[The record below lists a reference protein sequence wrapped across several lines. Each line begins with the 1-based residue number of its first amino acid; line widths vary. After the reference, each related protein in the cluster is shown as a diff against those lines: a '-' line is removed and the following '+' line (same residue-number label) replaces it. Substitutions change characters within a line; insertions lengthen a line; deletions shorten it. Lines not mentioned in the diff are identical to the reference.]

1 MKIITRFLMSFFLI
15 TGMSVYAA
23 EPGTLQITEPWARE
37 SPPTMTNGAVYMTLT
52 NTGSETDRLLEGSG
66 EVAETIEL
74 HTHIMEN
81 HVAKMR
87 KVESIEVATGQ
98 PTVLQPGGLHIMLI
112 GLKQPLTAGQT
123 FPLTLRFEKAGEI
136 PVEVTVR
143 GKDADA
149 AEMPQS
155 DGHAHHHHN

>member
-1 MKIITRFLMSFFLI
+1 MKIMTRFLTAFLLI
-15 TGMSVYAA
+15 ASMSVFAD
-23 EPGTLQITEPWARE
+23 ESETIQITEPWARE

-52 NTGSETDRLLEGSG
+52 STGPEADRLLGGSG

-81 HVAKMR
+81 NVAKMR
-87 KVESIEVATGQ
+87 KVETIEIAADQ

-112 GLKQPLTAGQT
+112 GLKHPLTAGQT
-123 FPLTLRFEKAGEI
+123 FPLMLRFEKAGEI

-143 GKDADA
+143 GKDAGMA
-149 AEMPQS
+149 P
-155 DGHAHHHHN
+155 DGHVHHHHD